1 MTHTSAQDSSLINR
15 LRSQLSGPSQ
25 EFLKR
30 GTKSNFRD
38 EANHTSTLNSK
49 QQLDVLENVLNEI
62 KPANQAKKSGETVA
76 AGVGPARKES
86 IGGVINPAEQAASI
100 QYVEEEK
107 SPEISPEVE
116 KYLNEVKQD
125 RNKAPKEIVIADVDQ
140 DLPSQDKYVSEPVII
155 LPITP
160 EIEKKGKRKS
170 PKFSIRWLVEWS
182 QKIIKMFAGKVV
194 YRQVES

>member
-1 MTHTSAQDSSLINR
+1 VTHTPAQDSSLINR

-25 EFLKR
+25 EFLTR
-30 GTKSNFRD
+30 GIKADFRD
-38 EANHTSTLNSK
+38 EANYASVLNSR

-62 KPANQAKKSGETVA
+62 KPANQAKESSETVVA
-76 AGVGPARKES
+76 AVGPTRKES
-86 IGGVINPAEQAASI
+86 IGGVINPAEQVASI

-116 KYLNEVKQD
+116 KYLNEVRQD
-125 RNKAPKEIVIADVDQ
+125 RDKAPKEIVIADVDQ
-140 DLPSQDKYVSEPVII
+140 DLPSQDKYVSEPVIV

-160 EIEKKGKRKS
+160 GIEKKGKHKS